1 MLRTCLVIALFGA
14 ACGDNRTVVVVDARD
29 QLDGAT
35 DPDAPPAST
44 LTAFVID
51 LIENHTDDTTNPV
64 PYGAFAILPDPDAT
78 DDDDSAYAQLF
89 P

>member
-1 MLRTCLVIALFGA
+1 VLRACLVIALFGA

-51 LIENHTDDTTNPV
+51 LIENHSEDLPAPA
-64 PYGAFAILPDPDAT
+64 PYGAFAILPDPDAG
-78 DDDDSAYAQLF
+78 DDDYSAYAQLF

>member
-1 MLRTCLVIALFGA
+1 MLRTVLVIALFGA
-14 ACGDNRTVVVVDARD
+14 ACGDNRTVVVVDGRD

-51 LIENHTDDTTNPV
+51 QIENHTDETSEPV
-64 PYGAFAILPDPDAT
+64 PYGAFAILPDPDA
-78 DDDDSAYAQLF
+78 DDDDYSAYAELF